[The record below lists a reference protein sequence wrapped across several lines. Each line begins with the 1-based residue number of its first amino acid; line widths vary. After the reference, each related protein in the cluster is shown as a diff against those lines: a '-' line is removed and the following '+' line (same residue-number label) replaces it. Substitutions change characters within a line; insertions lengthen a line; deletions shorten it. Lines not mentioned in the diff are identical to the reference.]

1 MVEALAATLA
11 AFKREAAFED
21 IQTRKLKSQHSSLFL
36 GCCRLIVLSGPCL
49 LINRSMGS
57 RQNDQIYENQTAC
70 SPDCNP
76 LSQHIQLMRRFFL
89 QWVGRRWSPRSSHL
103 GWLPWRRPGWR
114 IWRQFWRLLS
124 SRPQDISRPRFTA
137 TGRFCLANGHSAN
150 APPCKGNEV
159 VESAGWKRCHTEI
172 RHHFAASSPAKS
184 LIRTGS
190 KP

>member
-1 MVEALAATLA
+1 
-11 AFKREAAFED
+11 
-21 IQTRKLKSQHSSLFL
+21 
-36 GCCRLIVLSGPCL
+36 
-49 LINRSMGS
+49 
-57 RQNDQIYENQTAC
+57 
-70 SPDCNP
+70 
-76 LSQHIQLMRRFFL
+76 
-89 QWVGRRWSPRSSHL
+89 
-103 GWLPWRRPGWR
+103 
-114 IWRQFWRLLS
+114 LS